1 MNIGVLLLLIATFL
15 IAYAFSRGALAFW
28 KYYRL
33 LQNNSDNEG
42 AAIHQQFPKSTV
54 WMKVIM
60 PITAAGLSFVALAAT
75 MMFVYFAWRFFSNT

>member
-1 MNIGVLLLLIATFL
+1 MKIGVVFLLITIFL
-15 IAYAFSRGALAFW
+15 ITYAFSRGALAFW

-33 LQNNSDNEG
+33 LHKNLDDEG

-54 WMKVIM
+54 SMKLIM
-60 PITAAGLSFVALAAT
+60 PIIAAGLSFMALAAT